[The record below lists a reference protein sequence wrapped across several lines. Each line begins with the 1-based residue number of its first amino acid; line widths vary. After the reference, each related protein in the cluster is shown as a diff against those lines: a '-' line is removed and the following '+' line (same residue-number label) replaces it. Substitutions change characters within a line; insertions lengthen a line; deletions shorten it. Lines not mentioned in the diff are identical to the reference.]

1 MSWKTLQISEFC
13 RTGSGTTPSRRN
25 VSYYENGSY
34 PWVKS
39 GELRENII
47 YDTEEHVTELALKNT
62 SLKLIPKG
70 AILVAMYG
78 ATVGRMAILETTATT
93 NQAIC
98 HILPDQTVADIRYL
112 YHCLQSKV
120 PQLLAQAV
128 GGAQPNINQGVIKKL
143 KIPLPPL
150 PEQRRIAAILD
161 KADELRAKRRAALDK
176 LDTLLQSIFIDMFGD
191 PSDSPYPIMTLKA
204 VCQKITDGAHR
215 RPTYVESGIPFLR
228 VTDIRN
234 GNIDWDKTKK
244 IPLHEHIELIKRCD
258 PCKGDILYSKNGTIG
273 VPRLID
279 WDQEFSI
286 FVSLALLRPN
296 PSVILGG
303 YLESFLKTP
312 FALRQAIKHTK
323 SGTVSNLHLVEI
335 RKVKLPVPPLE
346 VQEKWLRLKRKIQ
359 IKRQTLLNAAEKLD
373 SLFNSLQ
380 QRAFRGELGH
390 DARQRPTIR
399 QASTLTERPLQQ

>member
-1 MSWKTLQISEFC
+1 MIDSRYPKKWKI
-13 RTGSGTTPSRRN
+13 
-25 VSYYENGSY
+25 Y
-34 PWVKS
+34 PF
-39 GELRENII
+39 GELVENFDNVRQPLKKAERSLRSGIYPYYGASGII
-47 YDTEEHVTELALKNT
+47 DYIDDYLFEGEYL
-62 SLKLIPKG
+62 LIGEDG
-70 AILVAMYG
+70 ANLVARSTPIAFKASG
-78 ATVGRMAILETTATT
+78 KFWVNNHAHIV
-93 NQAIC
+93 QAKSEV
-98 HILPDQTVADIRYL
+98 LLDYLMRYFNVL
-112 YHCLQSKV
+112 DLT
-120 PQLLAQAV
+120 PFIT
-128 GGAQPNINQGVIKKL
+128 GTAQPKL
-143 KIPLPPL
+143 TKSRLKTIPIPLPPL